1 MKQAG
6 VQSLDPRRL
15 ELREILNRWD
25 PIGVF
30 GYGSVEWPE
39 DEYESYV
46 DPLMWQLRAGKSEE
60 QITQYLES
68 LVLDRMGIEV
78 VPGKAGSCAKEAFEW
93 FHRRRIH

>member
-6 VQSLDPRRL
+6 MESSERRWM

-30 GYGSVEWPE
+30 GYESVEWPE

-68 LVLDRMGIEV
+68 LVHDWMEIEV
-78 VPGKAGSCAKEAFEW
+78 EPGKAESCAKEAFEW
-93 FHRRRIH
+93 FHRRHIH